1 MNKENNKLGMGL
13 GALLNTNNKKKS
25 STNKI
30 DISKIYPNKKQ
41 PRKNFEEKEIKEL
54 SDSIKNQGL
63 IQPIVVRETSGNM
76 YEIIAGERRWRACQ
90 LAGLHSVN
98 CVVMSVDDKSVYE
111 LALIENIQRENLN
124 VVEEAKAYKNLI
136 ESNGI
141 KNEELSKKIGKS
153 SSHIS
158 NLIRILDLDNEIHQM
173 IIDGKISMGHARALI
188 GVPSAVEKAK
198 EILEEAGWKDNNGD
212 GIREKNGKNLIV
224 RHVTKGD
231 YKNRKPA
238 EFYQAQLKEVGID
251 AVVEAMAYEATARRY
266 ADNAYE
272 MARLGYALFDAHDTF
287 YLPFHSSQVEGGG
300 QFNRSRVI
308 DPKIDDLISKGVA
321 ETDIEKRYEIYK
333 ELQMY
338 VMEQALFLPSYE
350 VTFSHVHYPYVKDL
364 KVDLLGREYFYDV
377 YLDKK

>member
-13 GALLNTNNKKKS
+13 GALLNTNNQNKNI
-25 STNKI
+25 TNKI

-54 SDSIKNQGL
+54 SESIKNQGL
-63 IQPIVVRETSGNM
+63 IQPIVVRKTSGGM

-98 CVVMSVDDKSVYE
+98 CVVMSVDDKNVYE

-188 GVPSAVEKAK
+188 GVPNAVEKAK
-198 EILEEAGWKDNNGD
+198 EIFEKKLSVRDVEKSTSKHKQTRKKQTEKDPNIVDLE
-212 GIREKNGKNLIV
+212 
-224 RHVTKGD
+224 
-231 YKNRKPA
+231 
-238 EFYQAQLKEVGID
+238 
-251 AVVEAMAYEATARRY
+251 
-266 ADNAYE
+266 
-272 MARLGYALFDAHDTF
+272 
-287 YLPFHSSQVEGGG
+287 
-300 QFNRSRVI
+300 
-308 DPKIDDLISKGVA
+308 
-321 ETDIEKRYEIYK
+321 K
-333 ELQMY
+333 ELSDKIGLKTEIEFNDNGSSGSLKLY
-338 VMEQALFLPSYE
+338 YS
-350 VTFSHVHYPYVKDL
+350 DL
-364 KVDLLGREYFYDV
+364 NQ
-377 YLDKK
+377 LDEIMKRLKK

>member
-63 IQPIVVRETSGNM
+63 IQPIVVRETPGNM

-124 VVEEAKAYKNLI
+124 IVEEAKAYKNLI
-136 ESNGI
+136 ELNGI

-158 NLIRILDLDNEIHQM
+158 NLIRILDLDEEIHQM

-188 GVPSAVEKAK
+188 GVPNAVEKAK
-198 EILEEAGWKDNNGD
+198 EIFEKKLSVRDVEKSTSKHKQTRKKQTEKDPNIADLE
-212 GIREKNGKNLIV
+212 
-224 RHVTKGD
+224 
-231 YKNRKPA
+231 
-238 EFYQAQLKEVGID
+238 
-251 AVVEAMAYEATARRY
+251 
-266 ADNAYE
+266 
-272 MARLGYALFDAHDTF
+272 
-287 YLPFHSSQVEGGG
+287 
-300 QFNRSRVI
+300 
-308 DPKIDDLISKGVA
+308 
-321 ETDIEKRYEIYK
+321 K
-333 ELQMY
+333 ELSDKIGLKT
-338 VMEQALFLPSYE
+338 EIE
-350 VTFSHVHYPYVKDL
+350 FSENGSSGSLKLYYSDL
-364 KVDLLGREYFYDV
+364 NQ
-377 YLDKK
+377 LDNIMKRLKK

>member
-13 GALLNTNNKKKS
+13 GALLNTNNKNKS

-41 PRKNFEEKEIKEL
+41 PRKNFEEKEINEL
-54 SDSIKNQGL
+54 SESIKNQGL

-98 CVVMSVDDKSVYE
+98 CVVMSVDDKNVYE

-136 ESNGI
+136 ELNGI

-158 NLIRILDLDNEIHQM
+158 NLIRLLDLDDEIHQM

-188 GVPSAVEKAK
+188 GVPNAVEKAK
-198 EILEEAGWKDNNGD
+198 EIFEKKLSVRDVEKSTSKHKQTRKKQTEKDPNIADLE
-212 GIREKNGKNLIV
+212 
-224 RHVTKGD
+224 
-231 YKNRKPA
+231 
-238 EFYQAQLKEVGID
+238 
-251 AVVEAMAYEATARRY
+251 
-266 ADNAYE
+266 
-272 MARLGYALFDAHDTF
+272 
-287 YLPFHSSQVEGGG
+287 
-300 QFNRSRVI
+300 
-308 DPKIDDLISKGVA
+308 
-321 ETDIEKRYEIYK
+321 K
-333 ELQMY
+333 ELSDKIGLKT
-338 VMEQALFLPSYE
+338 EIE
-350 VTFSHVHYPYVKDL
+350 FSDNGSSGSLKLYYSDL
-364 KVDLLGREYFYDV
+364 NQ
-377 YLDKK
+377 LDEIMKRLKK

>member
-13 GALLNTNNKKKS
+13 GALLNSNNKNKS

-54 SDSIKNQGL
+54 AESIKNQGL
-63 IQPIVVRETSGNM
+63 IQPIVVRNTSGSM

-98 CVVMSVDDKSVYE
+98 CVVMSVDDKNIYE

-136 ESNGI
+136 ELNGI

-158 NLIRILDLDNEIHQM
+158 NLIRILDLDGEIHQM

-188 GVPSAVEKAK
+188 GVPNAVEKAK
-198 EILEEAGWKDNNGD
+198 EIYEKKLSVRDVEKSTSKYKQTRKKQSEKDPNIIDLEKELSDKIGLKTEIEFNNNGSSGSLKLYYSD
-212 GIREKNGKNLIV
+212 LN
-224 RHVTKGD
+224 
-231 YKNRKPA
+231 
-238 EFYQAQLKEVGID
+238 QLDEIMK
-251 AVVEAMAYEATARRY
+251 
-266 ADNAYE
+266 
-272 MARLGYALFDAHDTF
+272 RL
-287 YLPFHSSQVEGGG
+287 
-300 QFNRSRVI
+300 
-308 DPKIDDLISKGVA
+308 
-321 ETDIEKRYEIYK
+321 
-333 ELQMY
+333 
-338 VMEQALFLPSYE
+338 
-350 VTFSHVHYPYVKDL
+350 
-364 KVDLLGREYFYDV
+364 
-377 YLDKK
+377 KK

>member
-13 GALLNTNNKKKS
+13 GALLNNNNKNKS

-54 SDSIKNQGL
+54 SESIKNQGL

-98 CVVMSVDDKSVYE
+98 CVIMSVDDKSVYE

-124 VVEEAKAYKNLI
+124 VVEEAKAYKNLT
-136 ESNGI
+136 ELNGI

-158 NLIRILDLDNEIHQM
+158 NLIRILDLDDEILQM

-188 GVPSAVEKAK
+188 GVPNSVEKAK
-198 EILEEAGWKDNNGD
+198 EIYEKKLSVRDVERSTSKHKQTRKKQEEKDPNIADLE
-212 GIREKNGKNLIV
+212 
-224 RHVTKGD
+224 
-231 YKNRKPA
+231 
-238 EFYQAQLKEVGID
+238 
-251 AVVEAMAYEATARRY
+251 
-266 ADNAYE
+266 
-272 MARLGYALFDAHDTF
+272 
-287 YLPFHSSQVEGGG
+287 
-300 QFNRSRVI
+300 
-308 DPKIDDLISKGVA
+308 
-321 ETDIEKRYEIYK
+321 K
-333 ELQMY
+333 ELSDKIGLKTEIDFNDNGSSGSLKLY
-338 VMEQALFLPSYE
+338 YS
-350 VTFSHVHYPYVKDL
+350 DL
-364 KVDLLGREYFYDV
+364 NQ
-377 YLDKK
+377 LDEIMKRLKR

>member
-13 GALLNTNNKKKS
+13 GALLNTNNKNKS

-54 SDSIKNQGL
+54 SESIKYQGL
-63 IQPIVVRETSGNM
+63 IQPIVVRETPGNM

-98 CVVMSVDDKSVYE
+98 CVVMSVDDKNVYE

-136 ESNGI
+136 ELNGI

-158 NLIRILDLDNEIHQM
+158 NLIRLLDLDDEIHQM

-188 GVPSAVEKAK
+188 GVPNAVEKAK
-198 EILEEAGWKDNNGD
+198 EIFEKKLSVRDVEKSTSKHKQTRKKQTEKDPNIADLE
-212 GIREKNGKNLIV
+212 
-224 RHVTKGD
+224 
-231 YKNRKPA
+231 
-238 EFYQAQLKEVGID
+238 
-251 AVVEAMAYEATARRY
+251 
-266 ADNAYE
+266 
-272 MARLGYALFDAHDTF
+272 
-287 YLPFHSSQVEGGG
+287 
-300 QFNRSRVI
+300 
-308 DPKIDDLISKGVA
+308 
-321 ETDIEKRYEIYK
+321 K
-333 ELQMY
+333 ELSDKIGLKT
-338 VMEQALFLPSYE
+338 EIE
-350 VTFSHVHYPYVKDL
+350 FSDNGSSGSLKLYYSDL
-364 KVDLLGREYFYDV
+364 NQ
-377 YLDKK
+377 LDEIMKRLKK

>member
-13 GALLNTNNKKKS
+13 GALLNTNNQTKNNTK
-25 STNKI
+25 KI

-54 SDSIKNQGL
+54 SESIKNQGL
-63 IQPIVVRETSGNM
+63 IQPIVVRETSSNI

-136 ESNGI
+136 EVNGI

-158 NLIRILDLDNEIHQM
+158 NLIRILDLDEEILQM

-188 GVPSAVEKAK
+188 GIPNSVEKAK
-198 EILEEAGWKDNNGD
+198 EIFEKKLSVRDVEKSTSKHKHTRKKQTEKDPNIVDLE
-212 GIREKNGKNLIV
+212 
-224 RHVTKGD
+224 
-231 YKNRKPA
+231 
-238 EFYQAQLKEVGID
+238 
-251 AVVEAMAYEATARRY
+251 
-266 ADNAYE
+266 
-272 MARLGYALFDAHDTF
+272 
-287 YLPFHSSQVEGGG
+287 
-300 QFNRSRVI
+300 
-308 DPKIDDLISKGVA
+308 
-321 ETDIEKRYEIYK
+321 K
-333 ELQMY
+333 ELSDKIGLKT
-338 VMEQALFLPSYE
+338 EIE
-350 VTFSHVHYPYVKDL
+350 FSDNGSSGSLKLYYSDL
-364 KVDLLGREYFYDV
+364 NQ
-377 YLDKK
+377 LDEIMKRLKK